1 MIFKSLT
8 AAMAIISPLYA
19 ESVYGALVLA
29 DATKKDL
36 SIYGAATLT
45 NVTAE
50 SLTIYG
56 GLIASNLT
64 VSGKTTIFGVITA
77 DDSTFNDLELASD
90 ASVLTNSKAN
100 KVNVIA
106 DKDKKQELTLKGTTV
121 ISGDVV
127 FESGKGE
134 LHTDKDV
141 VIKGQVKGA
150 VVVKD

>member
-1 MIFKSLT
+1 MIFKSLI
-8 AAMAIISPLYA
+8 AAVAVISPLYA

-50 SLTIYG
+50 SLNIYG
-56 GLIASNLT
+56 ALTASNLT
-64 VSGKTTIFGVITA
+64 VSGKTNIFGVITA
-77 DDSTFNDLELASD
+77 VNSTFNDLELASD
-90 ASVLTNSKAN
+90 DSVLTNSKTN
-100 KVNVIA
+100 KINVIA
-106 DKDKKQELTLKGTTV
+106 DKDTTQKLTLKGTTV

-134 LHTDKDV
+134 VHTEKDV